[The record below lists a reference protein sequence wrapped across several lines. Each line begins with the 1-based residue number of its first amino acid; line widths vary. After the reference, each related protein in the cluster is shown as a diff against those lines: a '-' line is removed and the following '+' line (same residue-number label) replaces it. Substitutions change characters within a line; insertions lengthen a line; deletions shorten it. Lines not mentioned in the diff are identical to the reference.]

1 MYFVALA
8 TDYDGTL
15 AEDGRV
21 AEETVAA
28 LRSFR
33 QSGRKLI
40 LVTGREL
47 PDLRRVFSYLDLF
60 DAAVVENGA
69 VLVDPATGKETPLA
83 EEPPPLFV
91 EELRRRNVTP
101 LSVGRSIVATW
112 EPNEKIVLDTIRD
125 LGLELQIVFNKGAV
139 MVLPAGVNKAS
150 GLAAA
155 LARLRLSPLN
165 VVGIGDAENDHAFLR
180 ACGCAVAV
188 ANALPMVKEDAEI
201 VTSAPRG
208 AGVVETVRRILDG
221 DLAEIAPTIERQ
233 TIEIARDQQGEPVRL
248 HPQCGGVL
256 IAGTSGGGKS
266 TAATGFIEKIIERG
280 FQLCVIDPE
289 GDYADLEDALATGDA
304 KSPPRLSEIAELLD
318 KPDQNVVVNLLGV
331 DIAERPR
338 FLSELMPALSRLRV
352 ETARPH
358 WLVIDEAHHLLPS
371 GWNGASVILPQEF
384 AGTILITVQPE
395 HIAAEAL
402 KRIDY
407 ILALGGEADRVLGS
421 FCKAVGEPA
430 PVPFG
435 QSIDRGQ
442 GIFWNRRSHEP
453 RVISAIHPRQER
465 QRHSR
470 KYAEG
475 ELGEDKSFYF
485 RGPDGALNLR
495 AQNLTLFLQIAEG
508 IDDRTWLHHLRAGD
522 YSQWLRDKISDGELA
537 DDVARTERDEAL
549 TPLESRRRIKEA
561 IERRYTSPA

>member
-15 AEDGRV
+15 AADGLV

-28 LRSFR
+28 LHSFR

-47 PDLRRVFSYLDLF
+47 PDLRRVFPHLDLF

-69 VLVDPATGKETPLA
+69 VLVDPATGDEIPLG

-155 LARLRLSPLN
+155 LTRLQLSPLN

-188 ANALPMVKEDAEI
+188 ANALPMVKADAEI

-208 AGVVETVRRILDG
+208 YGVVETIRRILEG
-221 DLAEIAPTIERQ
+221 DLAEIAPGIERQ
-233 TIEIARDQQGEPVRL
+233 TVEIARDMQGEPVRL
-248 HPQCGGVL
+248 HPQCGGLL
-256 IAGTSGGGKS
+256 ITGTSGGGKS
-266 TAATGFIEKIIERG
+266 TAATGLIENIIERG
-280 FQLCVIDPE
+280 FQICVIDPE
-289 GDYADLEDALATGDA
+289 GDYADLEGAVILGDA
-304 KSPPRLSEIAELLD
+304 KSPPRMPEIVELLH
-318 KPDQNVVVNLLGV
+318 KPEENVVANLLGV

-338 FLSELMPALSRLRV
+338 FLAELMPALSQLRA

-371 GWNGASVILPQEF
+371 AWNGVSLILPQEF
-384 AGTILITVQPE
+384 AANILVTVQPD
-395 HIAAEAL
+395 HVATEAL
-402 KRIDY
+402 QRIDY
-407 ILALGGEADRVLGS
+407 VLALGSEADQVLAS

-430 PVPFG
+430 RAAYG

-442 GIFWNRRSHEP
+442 ALFWSRRSD
-453 RVISAIHPRQER
+453 
-465 QRHSR
+465 
-470 KYAEG
+470 
-475 ELGEDKSFYF
+475 EL
-485 RGPDGALNLR
+485 RMV
-495 AQNLTLFLQIAEG
+495 LTIQ
-508 IDDRTWLHHLRAGD
+508 
-522 YSQWLRDKISDGELA
+522 
-537 DDVARTERDEAL
+537 
-549 TPLESRRRIKEA
+549 
-561 IERRYTSPA
+561 

>member
-15 AEDGRV
+15 AEDGLV
-21 AEETVAA
+21 TEETVAA

-47 PDLRRVFSYLDLF
+47 PDLRRVFSHLDLF

-69 VLVDPATGKETPLA
+69 VLVDPATGDEIPLGK
-83 EEPPPLFV
+83 EPPPLFI

-155 LARLRLSPLN
+155 LAKLQLSPLN

-180 ACGCAVAV
+180 ECGCAVAV
-188 ANALPMVKEDAEI
+188 ANALPTVKADAEI

-208 AGVVETVRRILDG
+208 AGVVEAVRTILET
-221 DLAEIAPTIERQ
+221 DLAQIVPTIERQ
-233 TIEIARDQQGEPVRL
+233 TVEVAHDLEGEPVRL

-256 IAGTSGGGKS
+256 IIGTSGGGKS
-266 TAATGFIEKIIERG
+266 TAAAGLIENIIERG
-280 FQLCVIDPE
+280 FQICVIDPE
-289 GDYADLEDALATGDA
+289 GDYADLEGALVLGDA
-304 KSPPRLSEIAELLD
+304 KSPPRMPAIVELLG
-318 KPDQNVVVNLLGV
+318 KPEQNVVANLLGV
-331 DIAERPR
+331 DVAERPR
-338 FLSELMPALSRLRV
+338 FLSEFIPSLAPVRI

-371 GWNGASVILPQEF
+371 AWNGARLVLPQES
-384 AGTILITVQPE
+384 AATILIAVEPE
-395 HIAAEAL
+395 HVAVEAL
-402 KRIDY
+402 HGIDY
-407 ILALGGEADRVLGS
+407 VLALGDEADRLVES
-421 FCKAVGEPA
+421 FCKAVGEAA
-430 PVPFG
+430 PSPFG
-435 QSIDRGQ
+435 QTIDRGQ
-442 GIFWNRRSHEP
+442 ALFWSRGSGKLKLVSTIEP
-453 RVISAIHPRQER
+453 RQDR

-485 RGPDGALNLR
+485 RGPDGALKLR
-495 AQNLTLFLQIAEG
+495 AQNLALFLQIAEG

-522 YSQWLRDKISDGELA
+522 YSQWLRHKVKDNELA
-537 DDVARTERDEAL
+537 EDVESTEKDEGL
-549 TPLESRRRIKEA
+549 TPSESRRRIKEA